1 MLRNNVKLKNVID
14 LTAGIVGL
22 VFDKLE
28 GLTPE
33 ELASTESE
41 AVEIAES
48 DEVES
53 AVSGDATVSGEV
65 VTAEPDDL
73 TEISGIGRA
82 FAQRLNKAGILTY
95 RQLANMSADQVREV
109 TRAAQWQ
116 GDPASWIAEAEKL
129 AEA

>member
-1 MLRNNVKLKNVID
+1 MLRSAANFKNVID
-14 LTAGIVGL
+14 LFAGVVGL

-33 ELASTESE
+33 ELAAAEPEVVE
-41 AVEIAES
+41 AAES
-48 DEVES
+48 DEV
-53 AVSGDATVSGEV
+53 G
-65 VTAEPDDL
+65 TAESDDL
-73 TEISGIGRA
+73 TAIGGIGRA
-82 FAQRLNKAGILTY
+82 FAQRLNEAGILTY

-116 GDPASWIAEAEKL
+116 GDPASWIAEAKEL

>member
-1 MLRNNVKLKNVID
+1 MLRDNVNLKNVID

-28 GLTPE
+28 GFTPE
-33 ELASTESE
+33 ELASAESE

-53 AVSGDATVSGEV
+53 AVSDEV

-82 FAQRLNKAGILTY
+82 FAQRLNEAGILTY
-95 RQLANMSADQVREV
+95 RQLANTSADQVREF

-116 GDPASWIAEAEKL
+116 GDPASWIAEAERL